1 MTAKI
6 LQIPVCCCRPALQMF
21 TRLDVGAAAGPVLS
35 LAGPDGENE
44 NFQTSCSQADVR
56 CLKRNQ
62 SPPMSLMRSH
72 PGERRYGRGYVPPLS
87 SPVSSDV
94 RYDISVLC

>member
-1 MTAKI
+1 MTAKV

-21 TRLDVGAAAGPVLS
+21 TRLDVGAAAGPLLS

-44 NFQTSCSQADVR
+44 NFQTSCSHADVR
-56 CLKRNQ
+56 CLKHNQ

-72 PGERRYGRGYVPPLS
+72 PQGATIWAGLHATFA
-87 SPVSSDV
+87 
-94 RYDISVLC
+94 ISCKL